1 MLLPNRP
8 NFDVSHPNPMPNGD
22 SRALVRSWR
31 LRYVPVR
38 AALVALAAVCLGLW
52 VTCGTVSTVSADEI
66 GSYIRGHT
74 SGGGS
79 VVALWMRLCAA
90 QIPLYVLLFC
100 AGLTRFSGALTNG
113 VLLVCGM
120 ADGATLALL
129 WHLASIGSAP
139 TALFVAFL
147 LRAAAELVFRVCMA
161 TAACRLARRMD
172 DRECEGAGNYLTVG
186 LLARYVVAF
195 VLIVGAVAA
204 ACLGYAVLIF

>member
-8 NFDVSHPNPMPNGD
+8 SSDVSCPNPIPNGN
-22 SRALVRSWR
+22 SRALIRAWR

-52 VTCGTVSTVSADEI
+52 VTCGAVSALPADEI
-66 GSYIRGHT
+66 GAYIRGHT
-74 SGGGS
+74 SGSDS
-79 VVALWMRLCAA
+79 VIVLWTRLCAA
-90 QIPLYVLLFC
+90 QLPLYVLLFC

-129 WHLASIGSAP
+129 WHMASAGTVP
-139 TALFVAFL
+139 TVFCVAFL
-147 LRAAAELVFRVCMA
+147 LRTAAELILRVCMA

-172 DRECEGAGNYLTVG
+172 DRECEGAGNDPTFG
-186 LLARYVVAF
+186 LLARYVATF
-195 VLIVGAVAA
+195 VLVVGAVAA
-204 ACLGYAVLIF
+204 VCLGYVALVF